1 MRVLTEGKWEE
12 GSLDYFRRPED
23 YRLRVL
29 FWRNLAR
36 IEDVYFVRRRD
47 WGMILNYAREIGVRE
62 VARKVRS
69 RRSERRRNEKLISCG
84 VGRVLEAPENATYP
98 RGSVVG
104 FVAPCHPPCAE
115 RVVLPEVLLS
125 AVEDAWE
132 KQLDDNEVL
141 YEPLQAG
148 ESAGEKGS
156 AASPIAGWSPYA
168 GTELDE
174 GTVTRALRASL
185 PAPAADLDGASTLRL
200 PAPFRRT
207 STERRSATHSH
218 PRGTRSHR
226 ASAVLFGYG
235 NYART
240 TLLPNVAS
248 ALHVECIHELDP
260 LQIPIC
266 RTTSVDWDT
275 SPLMREDEDYEVFL
289 VAGYHSTHA
298 PIATEALRRGAS
310 AVVEKP
316 VATTADQLERLLLAL
331 ESSSGSIFSCYQRRY
346 SPLTALA
353 RRDLR
358 LEPGDPVS
366 YHCIVY
372 EVPLPARHWYR
383 WPASGSRLLSNG
395 CHWIDHFLN
404 LNDYAATCLQHVFLG
419 PHETINCSLEL
430 VNGACFTMAL
440 TDLGSA
446 RLGVRDHVE
455 LRRGDVTVTIDDN
468 SRYRAESSEKV
479 LRTTRINKVESYRA
493 MYTEIARRARA
504 GEQGDSPAS
513 VRSSAGTVLA
523 LDSELGGAMS
533 ALRPAADGSDRDALS

>member
-1 MRVLTEGKWEE
+1 MSTLRVFAEGKWEE
-12 GSLDYFRRPED
+12 GSLDYFRGAED
-23 YRLRVL
+23 YRLRAL

-36 IEDVYFVRRRD
+36 MDDLYFVRTRD
-47 WGMILNYAREIGVRE
+47 WRMVLNYAREVGVRE

-69 RRSERRRNEKLISCG
+69 RLTERRRNEKLISCG
-84 VGRVLEAPENATYP
+84 VGRVLEAPADAAYP
-98 RGSVVG
+98 PGSLVG
-104 FVAPCHPPCAE
+104 FLAPAHPPCVE
-115 RVVLPEVLLS
+115 RVVLPEALLS
-125 AVEDAWE
+125 TVEDAWE
-132 KQLDDNEVL
+132 KQLDDDEIL
-141 YEPLQAG
+141 YEPLRAG
-148 ESAGEKGS
+148 VGGS
-156 AASPIAGWSPYA
+156 VAASLAGWSSHA
-168 GTELDE
+168 GTGLDE
-174 GTVTRALRASL
+174 GTVAGELRASL
-185 PAPAADLDGASTLRL
+185 PASPTDLDGAAGRRL
-200 PAPFRRT
+200 PAPLR
-207 STERRSATHSH
+207 STPAERRSATLSH
-218 PRGTRSHR
+218 RRGARSDR

-235 NYART
+235 NYAKT

-248 ALHVECIHELDP
+248 ALRVECIHELDP
-260 LQIPIC
+260 LQLP
-266 RTTSVDWDT
+266 TSVPTSVNLDT
-275 SPLMREDEDYEVFL
+275 SPLLREDEDYEVFL

-316 VATTADQLERLLLAL
+316 VATTIDQLERLLAEL
-331 ESSSGSIFSCYQRRY
+331 EASRASMFSCYQRRY

-372 EVPLPARHWYR
+372 EVPLPALHWYR

-395 CHWIDHFLN
+395 CHWIDHFLHMN
-404 LNDYAATCLQHVFLG
+404 GFAATRRQQVFLG
-419 PHETINCSLEL
+419 PHETINCSIEL

-455 LRRGDVTVTIDDN
+455 LRRGDVTVTIEDN

-479 LRTTRINKVESYRA
+479 VRTTRINKVDSYRA
-493 MYTEIARRARA
+493 MYAEVSRRARD
-504 GEQGDSPAS
+504 GQPGDSPES

-523 LDSELGGAMS
+523 LEGELVAAMS
-533 ALRPAADGSDRDALS
+533 APRPAADESHRKAAS